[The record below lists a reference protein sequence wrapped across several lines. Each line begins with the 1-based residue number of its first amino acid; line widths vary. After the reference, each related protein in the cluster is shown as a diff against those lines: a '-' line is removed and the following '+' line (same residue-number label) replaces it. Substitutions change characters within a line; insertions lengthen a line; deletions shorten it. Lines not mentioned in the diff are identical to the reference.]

1 MPRRQKT
8 SPDEGLVNAMSR
20 MPWWACLMSFLGR
33 RKRRELLHATEG
45 GSSAAA
51 IDTMS
56 WQDFELLIAEAFR
69 LQGFVV
75 VKKGGASAD
84 GGVDIELM
92 KDGAKWLVQVKHWRA
107 KQVPVE
113 VVRELADALPLRR
126 AVGAYVVTSG
136 RFTRPA
142 EEFAS
147 GRGIKLVSGSKL
159 TGILAQARVSLNAK
173 SARRTTT
180 AAPARVAA
188 TAVPSCPTCS
198 QPMVLRKA
206 QREPNAGGTFWGCT
220 AYSQGC
226 RSTRPA

>member
-75 VKKGGASAD
+75 VKKGEIG
-84 GGVDIELM
+84 
-92 KDGAKWLVQVKHWRA
+92 RA
-107 KQVPVE
+107 HV
-113 VVRELADALPLRR
+113 
-126 AVGAYVVTSG
+126 
-136 RFTRPA
+136 
-142 EEFAS
+142 
-147 GRGIKLVSGSKL
+147 
-159 TGILAQARVSLNAK
+159 
-173 SARRTTT
+173 
-180 AAPARVAA
+180 
-188 TAVPSCPTCS
+188 
-198 QPMVLRKA
+198 
-206 QREPNAGGTFWGCT
+206 
-220 AYSQGC
+220 
-226 RSTRPA
+226 